1 MRPEFVTA
9 VKYMVSQ
16 RLPVFLFG
24 GVNGARS
31 DAQLVNSVYL
41 DNSQLELY
49 HGRVSCYLSFFLGCM
64 VGWFAFR
71 SFRGP
76 FRGLVAISTA

>member
-49 HGRVSCYLSFFLGCM
+49 HGRVSCYLSF
-64 VGWFAFR
+64 
-71 SFRGP
+71 
-76 FRGLVAISTA
+76 LVAWLVGLLFAPSGVPSGGSLR